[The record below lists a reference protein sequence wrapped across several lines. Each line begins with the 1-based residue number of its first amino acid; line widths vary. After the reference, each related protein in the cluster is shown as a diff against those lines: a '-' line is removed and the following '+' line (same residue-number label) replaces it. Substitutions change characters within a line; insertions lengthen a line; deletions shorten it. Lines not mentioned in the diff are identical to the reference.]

1 MQRLHQSLG
10 QCAVPSVQPC
20 MPLVWGEDAATDREA
35 EHQQRGLLPS
45 APCRAG
51 GLAEP
56 WSQRS
61 GDPVVGAWTA
71 MPWPGQDRGIRRP
84 DPFEVALS
92 WAEVMS
98 PIREGAL

>member
-10 QCAVPSVQPC
+10 ECAVPSVQPL
-20 MPLVWGEDAATDREA
+20 MPLVWREDAATDREA
-35 EHQQRGLLPS
+35 EHQQRGLLAS

-56 WSQRS
+56 WPQRS
-61 GDPVVGAWTA
+61 RDPFTGAWA
-71 MPWPGQDRGIRRP
+71 VMPWPGQDRGIRRP
-84 DPFEVALS
+84 AAFETPLS

-98 PIREGAL
+98 PLREGAL